1 MSRSRKRH
9 PVCTAACN
17 KKLKRVANKKV
28 RQYNKKLSQMES
40 SDRYYIGNGKKYI
53 RVFESWDICDYKW
66 RTTFMEF
73 YQSEYSYYGIGHNYN
88 IGEMPSNE
96 ELWLKWYKYYKMK

>member
-40 SDRYYIGNGKKYI
+40 SDRYYIGNGKAYI
-53 RVFESWDICDYKW
+53 KVFESYDICDYKSMC
-66 RTTFMEF
+66 TFKG
-73 YQSEYSYYGIGHNYN
+73 YYHYEKIRYVHCWWYN
-88 IGEMPSNE
+88 PKNE
-96 ELWLKWYKYYKMK
+96 LSDEEIYLKWYKYYKMK